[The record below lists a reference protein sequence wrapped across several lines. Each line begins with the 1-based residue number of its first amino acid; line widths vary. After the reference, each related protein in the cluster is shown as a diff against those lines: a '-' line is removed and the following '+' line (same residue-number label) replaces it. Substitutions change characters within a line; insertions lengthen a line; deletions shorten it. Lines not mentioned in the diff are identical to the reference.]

1 MSIVLD
7 WIRDKI
13 QKKSK
18 EILESFDPKVFYPS
32 EVGQCLRKL
41 FLKRVNLDKNGFVQ
55 FKEATAQ
62 QFILGEGLHKYIQYE
77 LKNFVKDRE
86 IEIEKDVFYRFL
98 DIEIHGMI
106 DVVNHT
112 DKEVI
117 EIKTTSRFNHLENL
131 EKIYRRQLNLYLHQY
146 PNYVG
151 YIFIIDRVKGNYKEI
166 QVIYDPDLFLND
178 IELFR
183 KVLKAWNF
191 YEQNN
196 KDLRAMYKMVFEL
209 PASSNAFECRNCP
222 FYEVCIISSF
232 EH

>member
-1 MSIVLD
+1 MSIVVD

-18 EILESFDPKVFYPS
+18 EILENFDPKVFYPS

-41 FLKRVNLDKNGFVQ
+41 FMKRVNLDKNGFVQ
-55 FKEATAQ
+55 FAETTAQ

-77 LKNFVKDRE
+77 LKNKFKKKD
-86 IEIEKDVFYRFL
+86 IELEKDVYYRFV

-106 DVVNHT
+106 DVINHT
-112 DKEVI
+112 DKEII
-117 EIKTTSRFNHLENL
+117 EIKTTSRFSSLDNL
-131 EKIYRRQLNLYLHQY
+131 ETMYKRQLNLYLHQFPWY
-146 PNYVG
+146 KG
-151 YIFIIDRVKGNYKEI
+151 YIFVIDRVRGYYKEI
-166 QVIYDPDLFLND
+166 QVVYDPDQFIRD

-183 KVLKAWNF
+183 KVLKAWNY

-209 PASSNAFECRNCP
+209 PASPHPFECRNCP
-222 FYEVCIISSF
+222 FYEVCVIASF